1 MAARPNTLRTL
12 EYGKKLVDN
21 QLSRIN
27 DMIAM
32 AEKVLADNKTLTP
45 EDISGYKACIATGKK
60 QITLLA
66 RLAEISLPTV
76 TVTTARKRGR
86 PSKSELEQLAAARG
100 EKPAT
105 KAKLLAAGILKAM
118 TAPSILSTVMPA
130 TPVPKKRG
138 RKSKATIAA
147 EAEAAAVLA
156 AAPAPKKRGRPAKVK
171 TETPVAV
178 VQTTSKVNQDPPAK
192 KRGRPAK
199 VKSDETVEVV
209 QSAADAPKRA
219 PRKPKSPTPAI
230 NVAPITEGEP
240 VKRGP
245 GRPKGSKNKVTLLN
259 GQNTEVV
266 TA

>member
-21 QLSRIN
+21 QLSRVN

-66 RLAEISLPTV
+66 RLAEVQLPTV

-86 PSKSELEQLAAARG
+86 PSKAELEQLAAARG
-100 EKPAT
+100 EKPAKQP
-105 KAKLLAAGILKAM
+105 KASKAAAVAAAVVAPV
-118 TAPSILSTVMPA
+118 TA
-130 TPVPKKRG
+130 PKKRG

-147 EAEAAAVLA
+147 EAAAAAALA
-156 AAPAPKKRGRPAKVK
+156 AAPVPKKRGRPAKVK
-171 TETPVAV
+171 TEAPVQAAPAA
-178 VQTTSKVNQDPPAK
+178 SKVSQDPPAK
-192 KRGRPAK
+192 RRGRPAK
-199 VKSDETVEVV
+199 VKSDLPEAVEAVL
-209 QSAADAPKRA
+209 SAEAPKRA

-245 GRPKGSKNKVTLLN
+245 GRPKGSKNKVTLN
-259 GQNTEVV
+259 GQNAEVV